1 MALATVTEVKTFLS
15 ITGAT
20 FDALLADL
28 LKVAERRIAELCNRK
43 KYGFDLTLAMVEHF
57 DGEGASQLILAYTP
71 IASVASV
78 KSVGYDGEETTLDAG
93 LYTFDPETGVLGFRF
108 PRAVRYAQVWSSGSG
123 GGNLPSTGFR
133 GPFPSFGDGFRNI
146 KVTYA
151 GGYERNGVGGDE
163 LPATLRQAAIEY
175 TAAIFQYRQRDP
187 SLQAENLGAYGY
199 TMAMPGRAAIEN
211 YLVETLL
218 SDHIRRSYL

>member
-28 LKVAERRIAELCNRK
+28 LEVAERRIAELCNRK
-43 KYGFDLTLAMVEHF
+43 AHGFDRTIGTEEFF
-57 DGEGASQLILAYTP
+57 DGEGASQVILAYTP
-71 IASVASV
+71 IVLITSIV
-78 KSVGYDGEETTLDAG
+78 SVGYDGETTTLDAG
-93 LYTFDPETGVLGFRF
+93 LYTFDPDSGVVGFRF
-108 PRAVRYAQVWSSGSG
+108 PRAVRYSQVWSSGSG

-146 KVTYA
+146 KVTYD
-151 GGYERNGVGGDE
+151 GGYVSGAE
-163 LPATLRQAAIEY
+163 PATLRQAAIEY

-199 TMAMPGRAAIEN
+199 TLAMPGRAAIEN